1 MTSIKLSDIAESRVN
16 NLNLMRFIAAVFV
29 IISHCYVVT
38 LGGDA
43 GDFICGHTS
52 GRLTFGGM
60 AVGLFFVFGGF
71 LIARSCEHHNEA
83 KVFFKQ
89 RVLRLF
95 PELIFVVVMVAFVLG
110 PCLSSLSPV
119 EYFTNPQTYMY
130 LLNGVLIL
138 VHELPGV
145 FTHNPHGR
153 CGCQCGSMDVAC

>member
-43 GDFICGHTS
+43 PGDFISNHTS
-52 GRLTFGGM
+52 GQLTFGGM

-71 LIARSCEHHNEA
+71 LIARSCEHHSEA

-95 PELIFVVVMVAFVLG
+95 PELIFVVAMVTFVLG

-119 EYFTNPQTYMY
+119 EYFTNPQT
-130 LLNGVLIL
+130 
-138 VHELPGV
+138 
-145 FTHNPHGR
+145 
-153 CGCQCGSMDVAC
+153 

>member
-38 LGGDA
+38 LGEDA
-43 GDFICGHTS
+43 PGDFISNHTS
-52 GRLTFGGM
+52 GQLTFGGM

-71 LIARSCEHHNEA
+71 LIARSCEHHSEA

-95 PELIFVVVMVAFVLG
+95 PELIFVVVMVAFVFRALSELSF
-110 PCLSSLSPV
+110 PC
-119 EYFTNPQTYMY
+119 
-130 LLNGVLIL
+130 GVLHKSTDL
-138 VHELPGV
+138 YV
-145 FTHNPHGR
+145 FAQRRSYSGT
-153 CGCQCGSMDVAC
+153 